1 MKDRH
6 QYYLDNKE
14 RIKAQSKKYYLKHK
28 NDEDYKS
35 YKSLINRRY
44 YRKIKQKEEFYKEF
58 KELKARVLYLEA
70 LLGINNRLTT

>member
-28 NDEDYKS
+28 DDEDYRS
-35 YKSLINRRY
+35 YKALINRRY
-44 YRKIKQKEEFYKEF
+44 YRKNKEKEAFYKEF
-58 KELKARVLYLEA
+58 KELKDRVLYLEA